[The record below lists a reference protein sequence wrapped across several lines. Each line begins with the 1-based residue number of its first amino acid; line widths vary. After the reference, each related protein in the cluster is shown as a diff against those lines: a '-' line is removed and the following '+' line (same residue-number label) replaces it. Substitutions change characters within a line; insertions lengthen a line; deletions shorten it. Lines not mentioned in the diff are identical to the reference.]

1 MVFIPRD
8 PVVQNQFLTHDSRF
22 GNTTAT
28 AGCVV
33 LLSGDE
39 LVQCVSGTPIVGN
52 AQHPFGFLMQ
62 NVKAESSAHPTGFRL
77 PGDLGSSDA
86 FTGDPVAVAHLGVYD
101 TTYYDTTATYAAG
114 DLLGATNTG
123 RVTPNDSGNALN
135 FPTKNNV
142 TATDE
147 LVNIV
152 AVAQNS
158 LTAAQVAAG
167 EKLRIK
173 LLI

>member
-8 PVVQNQFLTHDSRF
+8 PVVQNQFLVHDTSQ
-22 GNTTAT
+22 GNGTET

-33 LLSGDE
+33 WLSGDQ
-39 LVQCVSGTPIVGN
+39 LVACVSGSTSGSVN
-52 AQHPFGFLMQ
+52 KPFGFLMQ

-86 FTGDPVAVAHLGVYD
+86 FTGDPVAVAHLGLYD
-101 TTYYDTTATYAAG
+101 TTYYNTATTYAAG
-114 DLLGATNTG
+114 DRLTTAANGA
-123 RVTPNDSGNALN
+123 VTPTGVNEVNADII
-135 FPTKNNV
+135 
-142 TATDE
+142 A
-147 LVNIV
+147 I
-152 AVAQNS
+152 AQNT
-158 LTAAQVAAG
+158 LAAADVAAG

>member
-8 PVVQNQFLTHDSRF
+8 PVVQNQFLVHDTSQ
-22 GNTTAT
+22 GTGTES

-33 LLSGDE
+33 FLSGDE
-39 LVQCVSGTPIVGN
+39 LVACVSGSGN
-52 AQHPFGFLMQ
+52 APYGFLMQ

-86 FTGDPVAVAHLGVYD
+86 FTGDPVAVAHLGLYD
-101 TTYYDTTATYAAG
+101 TTHYDTAETYTAGGNLTVG
-114 DLLGATNTG
+114 PNG
-123 RVTPNDSGNALN
+123 RVTNSGAG
-135 FPTKNNV
+135 
-142 TATDE
+142 AE
-147 LVNIV
+147 VNSTVV

-167 EKLRIK
+167 DKLRIK

>member
-8 PVVQNQFLTHDSRF
+8 PVVQNQFLVHDTSK
-22 GNTTAT
+22 GTGTES

-33 LLSGDE
+33 YLSGDQ
-39 LVQCVSGTPIVGN
+39 LVACVSGSGN
-52 AQHPFGFLMQ
+52 APYGFLMQ

-86 FTGDPVAVAHLGVYD
+86 FTGDPVAVAHLGLYD
-101 TTYYDTTATYAAG
+101 TTHYDTAETYTAGGTLTTG
-114 DLLGATNTG
+114 PNG
-123 RVTPNDSGNALN
+123 RVTNLGAG
-135 FPTKNNV
+135 
-142 TATDE
+142 AQ
-147 LVNIV
+147 VNSTVI

-158 LTAAQVAAG
+158 LNAAAVAAG
-167 EKLRIK
+167 DKLRIK

>member
-8 PVVQNQFLTHDSRF
+8 PVLQNQYLVHDTSKGDGTESAGAVVYLSGNQLVAVVSGV
-22 GNTTAT
+22 GNT
-28 AGCVV
+28 
-33 LLSGDE
+33 
-39 LVQCVSGTPIVGN
+39 PY
-52 AQHPFGFLMQ
+52 GFLMQ

-86 FTGDPVAVAHLGVYD
+86 FSGDPVAVAHLGIYD
-101 TTYYDTTATYAAG
+101 TTYYDTTATYTAG
-114 DLLGATNTG
+114 SKLGVTSAG
-123 RVTPNDSGNALN
+123 RVTPIGGGLD
-135 FPTKNNV
+135 F
-142 TATDE
+142 TAAGTD
-147 LVNIV
+147 VSDNSV